1 MPIKGSIRRSAS
13 SGRKVSAGR
22 RTSAVGTSRR
32 KRRSAEE
39 LRDRLTDAAE
49 EEFRRSGFA
58 GATTAAI
65 ARRAETTEAQLF
77 RYFGSKADLFREAI
91 FKPLNRHFQDF
102 ISRQVNDANSHEGD
116 RAKSKRYIAE
126 LQRFLDS
133 HSSMLI
139 SVVVAQMYT
148 PATPHGVA
156 EIDSVRS
163 YFDIG
168 TGLLAA
174 RKGRKSKVPPR
185 LLSRVSFAA
194 VLACVVF
201 KDWLF
206 PKGLATDAE
215 IAAAITDFVSDGTN
229 IDLD

>member
-1 MPIKGSIRRSAS
+1 M
-13 SGRKVSAGR
+13 
-22 RTSAVGTSRR
+22 
-32 KRRSAEE
+32 
-39 LRDRLTDAAE
+39 DRLIEAAE
-49 EEFRRSGFA
+49 KEFKRSGFA

-65 ARRAETTEAQLF
+65 ARSAETTEAQLF

-102 ISRQVNDANSHEGD
+102 ISRQVNNANSHEGD

-133 HSSMLI
+133 HSSMLM

-148 PATPHGVA
+148 PETAQGVA

-174 RKGRKSKVPPR
+174 RKGKK
-185 LLSRVSFAA
+185 
-194 VLACVVF
+194 
-201 KDWLF
+201 
-206 PKGLATDAE
+206 PKGTPPTVVAGVLCGRAGLRCLQGLVVPRRPGHRRRNHRCHYRLRE
-215 IAAAITDFVSDGTN
+215 
-229 IDLD
+229 

>member
-1 MPIKGSIRRSAS
+1 MRIKRPKYQ
-13 SGRKVSAGR
+13 SGMAARKFSPRLRGRAGG
-22 RTSAVGTSRR
+22 ASRR

-39 LRDRLTDAAE
+39 IMDRLIEAAE
-49 EEFRRSGFA
+49 EEFKRSGFA

-77 RYFGSKADLFREAI
+77 RYFGSKAALFREAI

-102 ISRQVNDANSHEGD
+102 ILRHVNNADPLEGD

-133 HSSMLI
+133 HSSMLM

-148 PATPHGVA
+148 PKTAHGVA

-174 RKGRKSKVPPR
+174 RKLKKPKVPPR

-206 PKGLATDAE
+206 PKRLATDAE
-215 IAAAITDFVSDGTN
+215 ITAAITDFVNDGIN
-229 IDLD
+229 IDSD

>member
-1 MPIKGSIRRSAS
+1 M
-13 SGRKVSAGR
+13 
-22 RTSAVGTSRR
+22 
-32 KRRSAEE
+32 
-39 LRDRLTDAAE
+39 DRLIEAAE

-65 ARRAETTEAQLF
+65 ASRAETTEAQLF

-91 FKPLNRHFQDF
+91 FKPLNRHFQEF
-102 ISRQVNDANSHEGD
+102 ISRQVNDANGHESD
-116 RAKSKRYIAE
+116 RAKSQRYIIE

-133 HSSMLI
+133 HSSMLM
-139 SVVVAQMYT
+139 SVVVAQMYIPT
-148 PATPHGVA
+148 KSHGVG

-174 RKGRKSKVPPR
+174 RKGKKSKIPPR
-185 LLSRVSFAA
+185 LLARISFAA

-206 PKGLATDAE
+206 PKGVATQAE
-215 IAAAITDFVSDGTN
+215 ITAAINDFVSDGTN
-229 IDLD
+229 LDLD

>member
-1 MPIKGSIRRSAS
+1 M
-13 SGRKVSAGR
+13 
-22 RTSAVGTSRR
+22 
-32 KRRSAEE
+32 
-39 LRDRLTDAAE
+39 DRLIEAAE

-65 ARRAETTEAQLF
+65 ARRAESTEAQLF

-102 ISRQVNDANSHEGD
+102 ISRQVNNADPHEGD

-133 HSSMLI
+133 HSSMLM

-148 PATPHGVA
+148 PKTAHGVA

-174 RKGRKSKVPPR
+174 RKGKKPKVHPR

-206 PKGLATDAE
+206 PEGLATDGE
-215 IAAAITDFVSDGTN
+215 ITAAITDFVNDGTN
-229 IDLD
+229 IDFD

>member
-1 MPIKGSIRRSAS
+1 M
-13 SGRKVSAGR
+13 
-22 RTSAVGTSRR
+22 
-32 KRRSAEE
+32 
-39 LRDRLTDAAE
+39 DRLIEAAE

-65 ARRAETTEAQLF
+65 ARRAESTEAQLF

-102 ISRQVNDANSHEGD
+102 ISRQVNNADPHEGD

-133 HSSMLI
+133 HSSMLM

-148 PATPHGVA
+148 PKTAHGVA
-156 EIDSVRS
+156 EI
-163 YFDIG
+163 DIG

-174 RKGRKSKVPPR
+174 RKGKKPKVPPR

-206 PKGLATDAE
+206 PEGLATDGE
-215 IAAAITDFVSDGTN
+215 ITAAITDFVNDGTN
-229 IDLD
+229 IDFD